1 MDKKKIVI
9 VTGLSGSGKTTALNL
24 LEDLGYYTIDNLP
37 CEVGE
42 TFLNTSIEK
51 IALGMDIRSFKKVD
65 EFIDFLNKLKNNTE
79 IEASIIFLE
88 ASKEVILNR
97 YNLTRRK
104 HPLEANTLLKSIT
117 KEIEIMSVI
126 KELSTGIIDTS
137 DNKPKELTWKLNTLL
152 DLDGQIKAINIH
164 IQSFGFKYGI
174 PIDVDLVFDVRFLPN
189 PYYIEEL
196 KMKSGLDKEVSDYV
210 MGFDVTQEFY
220 VKLISML
227 SFLIPLYIKE
237 GKKHLTIGI
246 GCSGG
251 KHRSVAIAEAL
262 YKDASL
268 VNNFNVY
275 ISHREKERNKW

>member
-1 MDKKKIVI
+1 
-9 VTGLSGSGKTTALNL
+9 
-24 LEDLGYYTIDNLP
+24 
-37 CEVGE
+37 
-42 TFLNTSIEK
+42 
-51 IALGMDIRSFKKVD
+51 
-65 EFIDFLNKLKNNTE
+65 
-79 IEASIIFLE
+79 
-88 ASKEVILNR
+88 
-97 YNLTRRK
+97 
-104 HPLEANTLLKSIT
+104 
-117 KEIEIMSVI
+117 MSVI